1 MDEDAGSD
9 VGGHGAVHHP
19 LIDDHEDQVSKQT
32 QHETQ
37 LRNQHQKHTADI
49 FEVSTQQEERASK
62 RIHSGVKWYTFQMVI
77 QLFVML
83 VLSRKCLDQNDN
95 ANWWCCWLCKYSA
108 LYSCPMTAA
117 LGHVKNQNAL
127 YNENIYQKKTT
138 KWQDSSASKI
148 TISVSHRLLMCHISH
163 KN

>member
-37 LRNQHQKHTADI
+37 LRDQHQKHTADI

-62 RIHSGVKWYTFQMVI
+62 WILGMGI
-77 QLFVML
+77 
-83 VLSRKCLDQNDN
+83 LSK
-95 ANWWCCWLCKYSA
+95 S
-108 LYSCPMTAA
+108 
-117 LGHVKNQNAL
+117 
-127 YNENIYQKKTT
+127 NI
-138 KWQDSSASKI
+138 
-148 TISVSHRLLMCHISH
+148 R
-163 KN
+163 